1 MEGIK
6 IRSESLAK
14 RCEVCH
20 KSDFFD
26 AKNDFCSRCHIVM
39 RQLYMSPNTKWKSLR
54 WPLLKLFLKVYL
66 IGLVV
71 PLSLFMVFHL
81 SDRRPLW
88 FQIYPSLVVMVIWTI
103 TALIAAIMRACMEKT
118 KIGAAL

>member
-1 MEGIK
+1 
-6 IRSESLAK
+6 
-14 RCEVCH
+14 
-20 KSDFFD
+20 
-26 AKNDFCSRCHIVM
+26 
-39 RQLYMSPNTKWKSLR
+39 
-54 WPLLKLFLKVYL
+54 
-66 IGLVV
+66 
-71 PLSLFMVFHL
+71 MVFHL